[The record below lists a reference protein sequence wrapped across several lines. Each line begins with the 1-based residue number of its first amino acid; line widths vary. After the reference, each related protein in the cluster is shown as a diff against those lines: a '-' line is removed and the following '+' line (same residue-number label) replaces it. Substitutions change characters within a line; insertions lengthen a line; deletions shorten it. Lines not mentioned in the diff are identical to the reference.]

1 MWTAVSRVMG
11 LLCAC
16 GGVMDS
22 KEVVV
27 VVVLGG
33 GGGEYCSLAAAACIH
48 GKQIW
53 FLSDFSHWRSQS
65 FSLSSSN
72 SPPFLPRRQKDKIK
86 SDVPICPPSFFFI
99 YLTWPLPYKHGLN
112 MPYKLPR
119 LDLIEAGIFVVLS
132 DDSRFH

>member
-1 MWTAVSRVMG
+1 
-11 LLCAC
+11 
-16 GGVMDS
+16 MDS
-22 KEVVV
+22 KEVV

-33 GGGEYCSLAAAACIH
+33 GGGECCSLAAAVCIH

-65 FSLSSSN
+65 FSLSYSN
-72 SPPFLPRRQKDKIK
+72 SPHSCPVPPPHPLHSEPRRQKDKIK
-86 SDVPICPPSFFFI
+86 SDVPICPLSFFFI
-99 YLTWPLPYKHGLN
+99 YLTWPLPYKHGLD

-119 LDLIEAGIFVVLS
+119 LYHIGAGIFVVLS